1 MKRLAK
7 FGLVDIAIRK
17 EKALLILI
25 CKTPEQAELLFKV
38 LRFSSYRF
46 IYSKDEQTLL
56 KFAFPRYGVHSFSI
70 SPENPRFPFRNHF
83 KNKILKFTTGV
94 FLHNRDLGYLKETMP
109 IDPVPLL
116 YPPSTFTSSRSDP
129 SKTFIKMRNAFATFL
144 RIG

>member
-25 CKTPEQAELLFKV
+25 CETPEQAELLFKV
-38 LRFSSYRF
+38 LRYSSSYRF

-70 SPENPRFPFRNHF
+70 SPANPRFPFRNHF

-94 FLHNRDLGYLKETMP
+94 LLPNHNLVYLKETMP

-116 YPPSTFTSSRSDP
+116 YPPSTFTSS
-129 SKTFIKMRNAFATFL
+129 I
-144 RIG
+144 

>member
-25 CKTPEQAELLFKV
+25 CETPEQAELLFKS
-38 LRFSSYRF
+38 LEFTAYRF
-46 IYSKDEQTLL
+46 VYPKDEQLLL
-56 KFAFPRYGVHSFSI
+56 KFAVPRKGAHSFSI
-70 SPENPRFPFRNHF
+70 SAENPRFPFRNHY
-83 KNKILKFTTGV
+83 KNKILNFTIGV
-94 FLHNRDLGYLKETMP
+94 LLHNRDLGYLKETMP

-116 YPPSTFTSSRSDP
+116 YPPSTFSSSRSDP
-129 SKTFIKMRNAFATFL
+129 SKTFIKIRNAIATFL

>member
-25 CKTPEQAELLFKV
+25 CETPEQAELLFKS
-38 LRFSSYRF
+38 LSFSSYRF
-46 IYSKDEQTLL
+46 IYPKDEQTLL

-70 SPENPRFPFRNHF
+70 SPENPGFPFRNHF

-94 FLHNRDLGYLKETMP
+94 LLPNRNLVYLKETMP

-129 SKTFIKMRNAFATFL
+129 SKAFIKIRNAIATFL